1 MLPGTFWCSIVVRV
15 IIFCRLLVVNVNSDY
30 SILVRVPS
38 APSRGSPTLW
48 SMMSNVPTRTT
59 TTQMI
64 CIAIIMLL
72 KIRNGSISVRYPDY
86 LKNGLFFNIIRSV
99 GDICTFESEHDHGR
113 NEKSYAYNGVHND
126 IYDINRVKKM
136 GPHSEPQQG

>member
-1 MLPGTFWCSIVVRV
+1 MVRV
-15 IIFCRLLVVNVNSDY
+15 IIFSRLLVVNVNSDY

-38 APSRGSPTLW
+38 DPSRGSPTLW
-48 SMMSNVPTRTT
+48 CMMSNVPIRIT

-72 KIRNGSISVRYPDY
+72 KIRNGSILVRYPDF

-126 IYDINRVKKM
+126 IYAINRVKKM

>member
-1 MLPGTFWCSIVVRV
+1 
-15 IIFCRLLVVNVNSDY
+15 
-30 SILVRVPS
+30 
-38 APSRGSPTLW
+38 
-48 SMMSNVPTRTT
+48 MMSNVPTRTT

>member
-15 IIFCRLLVVNVNSDY
+15 IIFSRLLVVNVNSDY

-86 LKNGLFFNIIRSV
+86 LNVTNGAIVIHTQRL
-99 GDICTFESEHDHGR
+99 
-113 NEKSYAYNGVHND
+113 KSDPGGNLL
-126 IYDINRVKKM
+126 
-136 GPHSEPQQG
+136 S